1 MKLNKKTL
9 TMGIV
14 FIVVVLGVGSYY
26 LFRNTNAQTSKG
38 EKTTYIKDLT
48 SSQSDNKQ
56 SSSSSISSSSSS
68 SQASSSSSPS
78 TANISAAEKENIS
91 TFLTNYVTYDLTVNS
106 VLERNTKLSEV
117 MTKEGF
123 KSAQIQDKS
132 DSMTALVNKWQT
144 TREVNTSNGDVQL
157 VSRKYQSAKVTPDQE
172 TKERYY
178 VELHFIQTPAT
189 TKQAE
194 KMVEMLWLTTQDDKV
209 NSIQIISTRTEN

>member
-56 SSSSSISSSSSS
+56 SSSSSTSSSSSS
-68 SQASSSSSPS
+68 SQASSSSS
-78 TANISAAEKENIS
+78 TASISAAEKENIS

-117 MTKEGF
+117 MTKESF
-123 KSAQIQDKS
+123 KTAQIQDKS

-144 TREVNTSNGDVQL
+144 TREVDTSNGDVQL
-157 VSRKYQSAKVTPDQE
+157 VSQKYQSAKVTPDQE
-172 TKERYY
+172 TKGRYY

-209 NSIQIISTRTEN
+209 NNVQIISTRTEN

>member
-56 SSSSSISSSSSS
+56 SSSSSTSSSSSS
-68 SQASSSSSPS
+68 SQASSSSSS
-78 TANISAAEKENIS
+78 ASISAAEKENIS

-123 KSAQIQDKS
+123 KTAQIQDKS

-157 VSRKYQSAKVTPDQE
+157 VSQKYQSAKVTPDQE
-172 TKERYY
+172 TKGRYY

-209 NSIQIISTRTEN
+209 NSIQVISTRTES